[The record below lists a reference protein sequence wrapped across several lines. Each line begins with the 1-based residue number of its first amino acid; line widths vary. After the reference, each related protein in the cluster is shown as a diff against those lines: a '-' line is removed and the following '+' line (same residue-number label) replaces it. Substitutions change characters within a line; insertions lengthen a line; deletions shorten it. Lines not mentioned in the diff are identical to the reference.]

1 MGRAILGARPADQG
15 CTLANIY
22 GALAAEQARRSD
34 SGDRLRLV
42 IETYGAEGEHSSK
55 VQQRRRGTSTL
66 ATP

>member
-34 SGDRLRLV
+34 SRDRLRLV
-42 IETYGAEGEHSSK
+42 IETYGAEGEYSNDAAEL
-55 VQQRRRGTSTL
+55 RRWPRPEAL
-66 ATP
+66 